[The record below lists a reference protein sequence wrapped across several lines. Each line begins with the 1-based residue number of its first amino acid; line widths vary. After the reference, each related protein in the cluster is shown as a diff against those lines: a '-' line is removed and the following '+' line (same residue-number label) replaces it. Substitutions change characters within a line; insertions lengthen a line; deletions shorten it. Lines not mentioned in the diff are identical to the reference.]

1 MHRSA
6 LDVNESTARQHF
18 QFFSPA
24 TYLLELRTSIALL
37 PRQSGKSQAIALEAR
52 PGDIIVYPNLRMRDY
67 AKKEFGQHKGVITTS
82 VGSDTNGLRGL
93 SLPDK
98 FTIWFDEVRPG
109 DIIRWVREA
118 ESTLAGFKAFREG
131 NVVIMGASTLY

>member
-6 LDVNESTARQHF
+6 LNVNESIARQHF
-18 QFFSPA
+18 QFFGPV

-52 PGDIIVYPNLRMRDY
+52 PGDIIVYPNLRMRDSV
-67 AKKEFGQHKGVITTS
+67 KREGIRKGVITTS
-82 VGSDTNGLRGL
+82 IGSDMDGLRGL

-109 DIIRWVREA
+109 DIVRWVREA
-118 ESTLAGFKAFREG
+118 EGILSGFKAFREG